1 MKGTDA
7 EEASMK
13 GKARHR
19 LSSGALGL
27 AVLML
32 LFMAGMQISLA
43 SPGNV
48 SLNLTLQPN
57 LELGQNAQLSLLLAS
72 SEAFAGQLQLSSSAN
87 IQFSSSTVSFGT
99 GDFASQGNYFTVSKI
114 LALAP
119 TNTGPY
125 VVTSVALDEF
135 SSQVVTATKTGQVA
149 DTIAPSITTA
159 SLTAAPP
166 DESTATLSV
175 TTNENSICKY
185 HASDTAY
192 DSMPGIFSVTGSA
205 EHSKIL
211 TGLVGNYS
219 FYVRCAD
226 LAGNKMQSSQMLS
239 YQGKISEATVRISL
253 SDPSPVKAGILEV
266 SVYST
271 ESLIQ
276 TPALSFIFSDS
287 PGNSRDVPL
296 QGSGSAWQGYINIDD
311 DQNVRVGS
319 FSFQGTTVYG
329 GTASII
335 TEGKLFVVDTEKP
348 PSPLS
353 FGATRLPNG
362 DVKLDWYYEG
372 ETPDRF
378 EIYRKEGSGVSYID
392 ALATTSG
399 SEYTDTSVLDNTSY
413 NYRVAA
419 IDKAGNHGALSAEL
433 AVDALAPADI
443 AKQVED
449 IIKKQEQQQAE
460 EEEKEPPQQ
469 EQPQPELE
477 SEKKITELYRQ
488 IKTLSVEI
496 DWALNNLADNADPD
510 VAKAID
516 SLGLTLK
523 TNDARKE
530 LSSIENQLNTMS
542 SSRLTEQEKLSELE
556 TYSLGIARIKHK
568 TPKNARIMSRSE
580 FVQITVPEDSNEVA
594 GLYNPG
600 PDAEKYK
607 KFTANFQ
614 DKVEVAVSLTQVM
627 IENID
632 KSYSNMSL
640 ISKSVSYK
648 SADTANNV
656 AIAEIIPKDIAQVAG
671 DLSIKT
677 LGYQILKEDP
687 ILLWDVAQF
696 NYQKNV
702 ITYAVEKNVG
712 RLDAETIKTIV
723 LPDRAGTYDDSSS
736 SIVGNA
742 IQNVSFAGFGSM
754 VKIMLW
760 IGFATIILLS
770 MYYVYFIRS
779 QQVEEKRFFES
790 EESEKSKQH
799 YKYAKQLIGEA
810 GKELKRGKAVRARL
824 IYDEISG
831 IYKYLPESSKSLL
844 LPKCVELHAKIQKHL
859 DSQKK
864 T

>member
-319 FSFQGTTVYG
+319 FSFQGTTVFG
-329 GTASII
+329 GTASI
-335 TEGKLFVVDTEKP
+335 E
-348 PSPLS
+348 
-353 FGATRLPNG
+353 
-362 DVKLDWYYEG
+362 
-372 ETPDRF
+372 
-378 EIYRKEGSGVSYID
+378 
-392 ALATTSG
+392 
-399 SEYTDTSVLDNTSY
+399 
-413 NYRVAA
+413 
-419 IDKAGNHGALSAEL
+419 
-433 AVDALAPADI
+433 
-443 AKQVED
+443 KQVEEN
-449 IIKKQEQQQAE
+449 IKKQEQQQAE

-677 LGYQILKEDP
+677 LG
-687 ILLWDVAQF
+687 
-696 NYQKNV
+696 
-702 ITYAVEKNVG
+702 
-712 RLDAETIKTIV
+712 
-723 LPDRAGTYDDSSS
+723 
-736 SIVGNA
+736 
-742 IQNVSFAGFGSM
+742 
-754 VKIMLW
+754 
-760 IGFATIILLS
+760 
-770 MYYVYFIRS
+770 
-779 QQVEEKRFFES
+779 
-790 EESEKSKQH
+790 
-799 YKYAKQLIGEA
+799 
-810 GKELKRGKAVRARL
+810 
-824 IYDEISG
+824 
-831 IYKYLPESSKSLL
+831 
-844 LPKCVELHAKIQKHL
+844 
-859 DSQKK
+859 
-864 T
+864 